1 METIT
6 IEFSEDNEPT
16 LADLVETIRYA
27 TEANAKA
34 LDFLVDVADFVMNS
48 EEEED
53 ELLEEDEDEFEEEY
67 DEEYEEVEDDEE

>member
-6 IEFSEDNEPT
+6 IEFSEDNEST

-48 EEEED
+48 EEED

>member
-6 IEFSEDNEPT
+6 IEFSEDNTPT

-27 TEANAKA
+27 TECNAKA

-48 EEEED
+48 EEED